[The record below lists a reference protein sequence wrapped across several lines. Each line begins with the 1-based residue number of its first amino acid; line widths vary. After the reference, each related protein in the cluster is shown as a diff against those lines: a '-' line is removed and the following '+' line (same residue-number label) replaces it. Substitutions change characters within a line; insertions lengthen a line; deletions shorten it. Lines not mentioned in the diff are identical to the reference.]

1 MDYSTTEAQRTQRLE
16 DHEKGVLMRHVSC
29 FTEFPDTVA
38 ARRKEIFAPKNLGA
52 LCASVVNLP
61 FHEQD
66 TNLRAS

>member
-1 MDYSTTEAQRTQRLE
+1 MDYFTTEAQRTQRLE

-52 LCASVVNLP
+52 LSVVNLP